1 MELVKP
7 RFCREFAADEAA
19 ERVDGGRRYEAQNVL
34 YPNPACG
41 RRQRL
46 QHEVTRLCRAETSG
60 EVGGIANLA

>member
-1 MELVKP
+1 MEQLS
-7 RFCREFAADEAA
+7 RDFAASLPTTARG

-41 RRQRL
+41 RRKRL